1 MELETLKQ
9 DIFRWAGWISI
20 VMGLL
25 VLAVINISLLSGYDL
40 LITGDLSAIV
50 IVGFLLGTF
59 AAVPKHSRQLG
70 LWGVL
75 LSLYTGFFTVVI
87 FFLGWTISPFP

>member
-20 VMGLL
+20 VLGLL
-25 VLAVINISLLSGYDL
+25 VLAVFNISLLSGYDL
-40 LITGDLSAIV
+40 LIAGDLSAVV
-50 IVGFLLGTF
+50 ILGFLLGIF

-70 LWGVL
+70 LWGMM
-75 LSLYTGFFTVVI
+75 LSLYIGFFTVVI
-87 FFLGWTISPFP
+87 FFLGWTIAPFP